1 VASDK
6 KRWNTKAVPDV
17 PEPLVIGVTRARA
30 HDGLP
35 KEPGTSGTTGTAA
48 GGLIFTFDLGGT
60 TGWAL
65 STADGTILVA
75 RSRSAR
81 AAAMVAACAVSVSEV
96 GSIKWFTENLVTRGF
111 QQPRDRRA
119 RVHHVVP
126 LTGTDP
132 RKGAHS

>member
-60 TGWAL
+60 TGWL
-65 STADGTILVA
+65 
-75 RSRSAR
+75 
-81 AAAMVAACAVSVSEV
+81 
-96 GSIKWFTENLVTRGF
+96 
-111 QQPRDRRA
+111 
-119 RVHHVVP
+119 
-126 LTGTDP
+126 
-132 RKGAHS
+132 